1 MNPRET
7 QGSAAAASPHIP
19 ALEPEGTSASTA
31 TPVELA
37 ERIVRSFGS
46 FKTIPE
52 VALRAAEISSDP
64 NCSLAQLEEV
74 LRRDPTLVSRLLR
87 LVNGPFYGL
96 ASEVRT
102 IPQALMLIGLNQ
114 LHTLVLV
121 DVAAALVGAREGVAV
136 SGRALWLH
144 STAVGVFAQMVAR
157 RILGV
162 SGDDVFLCGMLHD
175 IGLVLLDQAR
185 GEAVA
190 RAFEAHRSGTGTM
203 CECERRVL
211 GTDHVHVGVRLA
223 EQWCFPQV
231 VRHAIL
237 HHHDVERHGSGA
249 LEPADLLVVAHH
261 LASELGY
268 PEIPGHVVAPPE
280 WVLAHVAER
289 ELEYQ
294 ALADDFVHEMSKAD
308 RFFQRAPRASRG
320 AAGDVR

>member
-1 MNPRET
+1 MNRRAV
-7 QGSAAAASPHIP
+7 GGAARGAASSL
-19 ALEPEGTSASTA
+19 ADAGAASAP
-31 TPVELA
+31 TPVEVA
-37 ERIVRSFGS
+37 DRIVRSFGS

-52 VALRAAEISSDP
+52 VALRATEISSDP
-64 NCSLAQLEEV
+64 SCSLGDLEEV
-74 LRRDPTLVSRLLR
+74 LRRDPTLVSRLLQ

-96 ASEVRT
+96 ATEVRR
-102 IPQALMLIGLNQ
+102 IPQALLVIGLKQ
-114 LHTLVLV
+114 LRTLVLV

-162 SGDDVFLCGMLHD
+162 SGDDMFLCGMLHD

-185 GEAVA
+185 GGEVV
-190 RAFEAHRSGTGTM
+190 RAFEAHRSGAGNM
-203 CECERRVL
+203 CECERAAL

-223 EQWCFPQV
+223 ELWSFPQV

-237 HHHDVERHGSGA
+237 HHHDTARYGSGE

-280 WVLAHVAER
+280 WVLVHVAER
-289 ELEYQ
+289 ELEYR
-294 ALADDFVHEMSKAD
+294 ALAEDFVHEMKKAD
-308 RFFQRAPRASRG
+308 RFFQRAPRASRAG
-320 AAGDVR
+320 AARTR